1 MIYTKILG
9 KLGDVD
15 FQNKSVDYVDFEW
28 HETYSKLHRKT
39 SRAGRD
45 IAISLDDSILK
56 IGIKPGDVFG
66 FDSDGT
72 VITADVLATDV
83 LSVKLEKPDFF
94 STSKIAYEIGNC
106 HAPLF
111 AGKEE
116 GELITI
122 FNEPMQKLL
131 EGLHG
136 ISLKIEKRKEKL
148 DFSKQISSIVGHGH
162 GHTHSHEHE
171 HHEHEH
177 SHEHEH
183 GYSHGEH

>member
-9 KLGDVD
+9 KVD
-15 FQNKSVDYVDFEW
+15 DEDFKNRPVDYIDFEW

-39 SRAGRD
+39 SRSGRD
-45 IAISLDDSILK
+45 VAISLDDSILK

-66 FDSDGT
+66 VDSDGS
-72 VITADVLATDV
+72 VIAADVLETDI
-83 LSVKLEKPDFF
+83 LSVRLENPNFF
-94 STSKIAYEIGNC
+94 STAKVAYEIGNC

-111 AGKEE
+111 TGKDEH
-116 GELITI
+116 ELITI

-136 ISLKIEKRKEKL
+136 IKAKVEKRNEKL

-162 GHTHSHEHE
+162 GH
-171 HHEHEH
+171 
-177 SHEHEH
+177 
-183 GYSHGEH
+183 SHGH

>member
-9 KLGDVD
+9 KVD
-15 FQNKSVDYVDFEW
+15 DENFKNRPVDYIDFEW

-39 SRAGRD
+39 SRSGRD
-45 IAISLDDSILK
+45 VALSLDDSILK

-66 FDSDGT
+66 VDSDGS
-72 VITADVLATDV
+72 VIAADVLETDI
-83 LSVKLEKPDFF
+83 LSVRLENPNFF
-94 STSKIAYEIGNC
+94 STAKVAYEIGNC

-111 AGKEE
+111 AGKDEN
-116 GELITI
+116 ELITI

-136 ISLKIEKRKEKL
+136 IKAKVERRNEKL

-162 GHTHSHEHE
+162 GH
-171 HHEHEH
+171 
-177 SHEHEH
+177 
-183 GYSHGEH
+183 SHGH

>member
-1 MIYTKILG
+1 MICNKIIG
-9 KLGDVD
+9 KLSDKEFEGHPI
-15 FQNKSVDYVDFEW
+15 DYVDFEW

-39 SRAGRD
+39 SRGGHD

-56 IGIKPGDVFG
+56 IGIKPGDIFKIL
-66 FDSDGT
+66 DDGT
-72 VITADVLATDV
+72 VIAADVLETDI
-83 LSVKLEKPDFF
+83 LSVKFDAKDFL

-111 AGKEE
+111 AGKDA

-122 FNEPMQKLL
+122 YNEPMKKLL

-136 ISLKIEKRKEKL
+136 TNVQIEKRFEKL

-162 GHTHSHEHE
+162 THSHEHE
-171 HHEHEH
+171 HHHEHAH
-177 SHEHEH
+177 SHE
-183 GYSHGEH
+183 

>member
-9 KLGDVD
+9 KLGDAD

-72 VITADVLATDV
+72 VIAADVLATEV
-83 LSVKLEKPDFF
+83 LSVKLGKPDFF
-94 STSKIAYEIGNC
+94 
-106 HAPLF
+106 
-111 AGKEE
+111 
-116 GELITI
+116 
-122 FNEPMQKLL
+122 
-131 EGLHG
+131 
-136 ISLKIEKRKEKL
+136 
-148 DFSKQISSIVGHGH
+148 
-162 GHTHSHEHE
+162 
-171 HHEHEH
+171 
-177 SHEHEH
+177 
-183 GYSHGEH
+183 

>member
-1 MIYTKILG
+1 LIYTKILG
-9 KLGDVD
+9 KLGDAE
-15 FQNKSVDYVDFEW
+15 FQSKPVDYVDFEW

-39 SRAGRD
+39 SRTGRD

-66 FDSDGT
+66 VDSDGT

-83 LSVKLEKPDFF
+83 LSVKIENPDFF
-94 STSKIAYEIGNC
+94 SVSKVAYEIGNC

-111 AGKEE
+111 AGHEPN
-116 GELITI
+116 ELITI

-136 ISLKIEKRKEKL
+136 MNLKVEKRNEKL

-162 GHTHSHEHE
+162 GHAHSHEH
-171 HHEHEH
+171 HGHEH
-177 SHEHEH
+177 SHEHGH
-183 GYSHGEH
+183 QHGEH

>member
-9 KLGDVD
+9 KLGDAD
-15 FQNKSVDYVDFEW
+15 FQNKPVDYVDFEW

-56 IGIKPGDVFG
+56 IGIKPGDVLG
-66 FDSDGT
+66 IDSDGT
-72 VITADVLATDV
+72 VIAADVLPTDL

-111 AGKEE
+111 AGNDE

-131 EGLHG
+131 EGLNG
-136 ISLKIEKRKEKL
+136 VSLKIEKRKEKL

-162 GHTHSHEHE
+162 GHGHSHEHG
-171 HHEHEH
+171 H
-177 SHEHEH
+177 
-183 GYSHGEH
+183 SHGEH

>member
-9 KLGDVD
+9 KLSDAD
-15 FQNKSVDYVDFEW
+15 FNSKPVDYVDFEW

-56 IGIKPGDVFG
+56 TGIKPGDVFG
-66 FDSDGT
+66 VDSNGT
-72 VITADVLATDV
+72 VIAADVLPTDL

-94 STSKIAYEIGNC
+94 SVSKVAYEIGNC

-111 AGKEE
+111 AGNDE

-131 EGLHG
+131 EGLNG
-136 ISLKIEKRKEKL
+136 VSLKIEKRKEKL

-162 GHTHSHEHE
+162 GHGHSHEHD
-171 HHEHEH
+171 H
-177 SHEHEH
+177 
-183 GYSHGEH
+183 SHGEH

>member
-9 KLGDVD
+9 KVD
-15 FQNKSVDYVDFEW
+15 DEDFKNRPVDYIDFEW

-39 SRAGRD
+39 SRSGRD
-45 IAISLDDSILK
+45 VAISLDDSILK

-66 FDSDGT
+66 VDSDGS
-72 VITADVLATDV
+72 VIAADVLEADI
-83 LSVKLEKPDFF
+83 LSVRFENPNFF
-94 STSKIAYEIGNC
+94 STAKVAYEIGNC

-111 AGKEE
+111 AGKDQN
-116 GELITI
+116 ELITI

-136 ISLKIEKRKEKL
+136 IKAKVERRNEKL

-162 GHTHSHEHE
+162 GH
-171 HHEHEH
+171 
-177 SHEHEH
+177 
-183 GYSHGEH
+183 SHGH

>member
-9 KLGDVD
+9 KLSDAV
-15 FQNKSVDYVDFEW
+15 FESKPVDYVDFDW

-56 IGIKPGDVFG
+56 TGIKPGDVFG
-66 FDSDGT
+66 VDADDT
-72 VITADVLATDV
+72 VIAADVLATDV
-83 LSVKLEKPDFF
+83 LSVKLDNPDFF
-94 STSKIAYEIGNC
+94 STSKVAYEIGNC

-122 FNEPMQKLL
+122 FTEPMQKLL

-136 ISLKIEKRKEKL
+136 ISLKIEKRNEKL

-162 GHTHSHEHE
+162 
-171 HHEHEH
+171 
-177 SHEHEH
+177 
-183 GYSHGEH
+183 SHGGH

>member
-9 KLGDVD
+9 KVD
-15 FQNKSVDYVDFEW
+15 DEDFKNKVVDYIDFEW

-66 FDSDGT
+66 IDSDGS
-72 VITADVLATDV
+72 VIAADVLETDI
-83 LSVKLEKPDFF
+83 LSVRFENPNFF
-94 STSKIAYEIGNC
+94 STAKVAYEIGNC

-111 AGKEE
+111 AGKDEH
-116 GELITI
+116 ELITI

-136 ISLKIEKRKEKL
+136 IKAKVEKRNEKL

-162 GHTHSHEHE
+162 GH
-171 HHEHEH
+171 
-177 SHEHEH
+177 
-183 GYSHGEH
+183 SHGH

>member
-1 MIYTKILG
+1 MIYTKIIG
-9 KLGDVD
+9 KISDAD
-15 FQNKSVDYVDFEW
+15 FQNKPVDYVDFEW
-28 HETYSKLHRKT
+28 HETYSKLHRKS
-39 SRAGRD
+39 SRSGRD
-45 IAISLDDSILK
+45 VAISLDDSILK

-66 FDSDGT
+66 VDSDGT
-72 VITADVLATDV
+72 VIAADVLATDV
-83 LSVKLEKPDFF
+83 LSVKLENPGFL
-94 STSKIAYEIGNC
+94 STSKVAYEIGNC

-136 ISLKIEKRKEKL
+136 ISLKIEKRNEKL

-162 GHTHSHEHE
+162 GHAHS
-171 HHEHEH
+171 HEH
-177 SHEHEH
+177 SHEHGHEH
-183 GYSHGEH
+183 THVEH